1 MKYYFR
7 SLDDEEDDGPICTL
21 FVDPPIAIVRGGAFS
36 CDKSVKVCCRRLNS
50 LSLSVVN
57 CDDDAVAA
65 TVDDDDDDTG
75 GGGGLFSIS
84 NLTLSLHSVFKSDFT
99 VALASADEVDDDT
112 EGGLA
117 SRKERT
123 NHWRYVCY
131 EVRIEYMLSMD
142 HDVDCVMMY
151 QRLMKDVN

>member
-7 SLDDEEDDGPICTL
+7 SLDEEEDDGPICTL
-21 FVDPPIAIVRGGAFS
+21 FVAPPIAIVRGEAFS

-57 CDDDAVAA
+57 CDDDDDAVAA
-65 TVDDDDDDTG
+65 TVDDDAGG

-99 VALASADEVDDDT
+99 VALASADEVDDDA

-117 SRKERT
+117 TRKKT
-123 NHWRYVCY
+123 NDWRYVCN

-142 HDVDCVMMY
+142 RDVDYEMMY
-151 QRLMKDVN
+151 QMLMEDVN